1 MLRRRLNMA
10 RVRKNVGG
18 GGGGFGLGVSAKGNG
33 SGASATTNAVTTQAS
48 GSTFVVDV
56 VFDAGTTV
64 SSITD
69 SKSNTYSQQGTT
81 QTNSS
86 LIMKSA
92 RYICVNGTGGSS
104 HTWTVTCSGAGA
116 VPSVF
121 GTEIKGGLTSGI
133 VDVHVQGNDE
143 NSPFSVASG
152 TLAQA
157 NEYALSFFASYPSEP
172 PTASHAVTGDGF
184 VMIQETTDCGTSWV
198 GAVGGVKV
206 SATTSVTPQWT
217 ETKTTA
223 ATSVFVT
230 SFKGP

>member
-1 MLRRRLNMA
+1 MGAMHQMSMSVTA
-10 RVRKNVGG
+10 AGG
-18 GGGGFGLGVSAKGNG
+18 GGASFDLGVSAKGNG

-56 VFDAGTTV
+56 VFDASTTV

-69 SKSNTYSQQGTT
+69 SKSNTYMQQGTT

-86 LIMKSA
+86 LGMKSA
-92 RYICVNGTGGSS
+92 RYICVNGTGGAS
-104 HTWTVTCSGAGA
+104 HTWTATCSGAGA

-143 NSPFSVASG
+143 SSPFGVASG

-157 NEYALSFFASYPSEP
+157 NEYVLSFFASFSSAP
-172 PTASHAVTGDGF
+172 PTCSHSVTGDGF
-184 VMIQETTDCGTSWV
+184 TLIQQTTDFGTSWV

-217 ETKTTA
+217 ETNTA
-223 ATSVFVT
+223 AGTSVFVT